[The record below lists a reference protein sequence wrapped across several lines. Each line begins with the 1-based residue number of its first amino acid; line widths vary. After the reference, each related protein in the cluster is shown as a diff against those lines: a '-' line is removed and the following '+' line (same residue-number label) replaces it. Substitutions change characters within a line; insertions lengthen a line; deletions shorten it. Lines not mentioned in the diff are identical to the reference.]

1 MASLNLPAAIEVT
14 EGNTLPPSI
23 LEKAAAVRSLGG
35 LEQLEQMLTELP
47 ELFKRNKDILDEVG
61 KKIKIDSIVASF
73 GNTIRFFYFVS
84 LMLLFI

>member
-1 MASLNLPAAIEVT
+1 MICLLVRLALSLLCYSILASLNLPAAIEVT

-61 KKIKIDSIVASF
+61 S
-73 GNTIRFFYFVS
+73 
-84 LMLLFI
+84 